1 MKSIRRGDG
10 LNVVPFI
17 DIMLVLLAIVLS
29 ISTFIAQGKIKV
41 SLPNAKNAEKSQPND
56 QKVVVI
62 SVDEHDNI
70 FVDDKPT
77 NLEAL
82 SAIVKQTDPK
92 TLIDLKSDKSS
103 RFETFI
109 SIMDI
114 LKEHNHENFSIST
127 QAQ

>member
-82 SAIVKQTDPK
+82 SAVVKQTDPK

-127 QAQ
+127 EDK

>member
-41 SLPNAKNAEKSQPND
+41 SLPNAKNAEKTQPND

-82 SAIVKQTDPK
+82 SAVVKQTDPK

>member
-29 ISTFIAQGKIKV
+29 VSTFIAQGKIKV

-82 SAIVKQTDPK
+82 SAVVKQTDPK
-92 TLIDLKSDKSS
+92 TLIDLKSDKGS

>member
-17 DIMLVLLAIVLS
+17 DIMLILLAIVLS
-29 ISTFIAQGKIKV
+29 ISTFIVQGKIKV

-82 SAIVKQTDPK
+82 SAVVKQTDPK

>member
-29 ISTFIAQGKIKV
+29 ISTFIVQGKIKV
-41 SLPNAKNAEKSQPND
+41 SLPSAKNAEKSQPND

-77 NLEAL
+77 NLEVL
-82 SAIVKQTDPK
+82 SAVVKQTDPK

>member
-1 MKSIRRGDG
+1 MRSIRRGDG

-70 FVDDKPT
+70 FVDDKPM

-82 SAIVKQTDPK
+82 SAVVKQTDPK

>member
-1 MKSIRRGDG
+1 MRSIRRGDG

-29 ISTFIAQGKIKV
+29 VSTFIAQGKIKV

-70 FVDDKPT
+70 FVDDKPM
-77 NLEAL
+77 NLETL
-82 SAIVKQTDPK
+82 SAVVKQTDPK

>member
-1 MKSIRRGDG
+1 MRSIRRGDG

-29 ISTFIAQGKIKV
+29 VSTFIAQGKIKV

-70 FVDDKPT
+70 FVDDKPM

-82 SAIVKQTDPK
+82 SAVVKQTDPK

-127 QAQ
+127 ETK

>member
-1 MKSIRRGDG
+1 MRSVKRGDG
-10 LNVVPFI
+10 LNIVPFI
-17 DIMLVLLAIVLS
+17 DVILVLLAIVLS
-29 ISTFIAQGKIKV
+29 VSTFIAQGKIKV
-41 SLPNAKNAEKSQPND
+41 SLPNAKNAEKSQPSD
-56 QKVVVI
+56 QKVVVVL
-62 SVDEHDNI
+62 VDDHDNI
-70 FVDDKPT
+70 FIDDKPV

-82 SAIVKQTDPK
+82 REAIKQIDPK
-92 TLIDLKSDKSS
+92 ILIDLKSDKNS

>member
-1 MKSIRRGDG
+1 MKNIRRGDG

-29 ISTFIAQGKIKV
+29 VSTFIAQGKIKV

-70 FVDDKPT
+70 FVDDKPM

-82 SAIVKQTDPK
+82 SAVVKQTDPK

-127 QAQ
+127 EAK

>member
-41 SLPNAKNAEKSQPND
+41 SLPNAKNAEKSQPNN

-70 FVDDKPT
+70 FVDDKPM

-82 SAIVKQTDPK
+82 SAVVKQTDPK

>member
-1 MKSIRRGDG
+1 MKSIKRGDG

-17 DIMLVLLAIVLS
+17 DIMFVLLAIVLS
-29 ISTFIAQGKIKV
+29 VSTFIVQGKIKV

-70 FVDDKPT
+70 FVDDKPM

-82 SAIVKQTDPK
+82 SAVVKQTDPK

>member
-1 MKSIRRGDG
+1 MKSIKRGDG

-29 ISTFIAQGKIKV
+29 ISTFIVQGKIKV

-70 FVDDKPT
+70 FVDDKPM

-82 SAIVKQTDPK
+82 SAVVKQTDPK
-92 TLIDLKSDKSS
+92 TLIDLKSDKGS

>member
-29 ISTFIAQGKIKV
+29 VSTFIAQGKIKV

-82 SAIVKQTDPK
+82 GAVIKQTDPK

-127 QAQ
+127 EVK

>member
-1 MKSIRRGDG
+1 MKSIKRGDG

-29 ISTFIAQGKIKV
+29 VSTFIAQGKIKV

-82 SAIVKQTDPK
+82 SAVVKQTDPK

-127 QAQ
+127 EAK

>member
-82 SAIVKQTDPK
+82 SAAIKQTDPK

-127 QAQ
+127 EAK

>member
-29 ISTFIAQGKIKV
+29 VSTFIAQGKIKV

-62 SVDEHDNI
+62 SIDEHDNI

-82 SAIVKQTDPK
+82 SAVIKQTDPK

-127 QAQ
+127 EVK

>member
-29 ISTFIAQGKIKV
+29 VSTFIAQGKIKV

-70 FVDDKPT
+70 FVDDKPM

-82 SAIVKQTDPK
+82 SSVVKQTDPK

-127 QAQ
+127 EAK

>member
-29 ISTFIAQGKIKV
+29 VSTFIVQGKIKV
-41 SLPNAKNAEKSQPND
+41 SLPNAKNAEKTQSND

-82 SAIVKQTDPK
+82 SAVVKQTDPK

-127 QAQ
+127 EAK

>member
-82 SAIVKQTDPK
+82 SAVVKQTDPK
-92 TLIDLKSDKSS
+92 TLINLKSDKSS

>member
-29 ISTFIAQGKIKV
+29 VSTFIAQGKIKV

-70 FVDDKPT
+70 FVDDKPI

-82 SAIVKQTDPK
+82 SAVIKQTDPK

-127 QAQ
+127 EAK

>member
-1 MKSIRRGDG
+1 MRSIRRGDG

-29 ISTFIAQGKIKV
+29 VSTFIAQGKIKV

-70 FVDDKPT
+70 FVDGKPT

-82 SAIVKQTDPK
+82 SAVVKQTDPK
-92 TLIDLKSDKSS
+92 TLIDLKSDKGS

-127 QAQ
+127 ETK